1 MLQSDFLVSVSPSH
15 PYNNRERC
23 ATEPGGW
30 GRRCWA
36 TDKTAASRRPE
47 PQDGRAAWGTGVL
60 LVLQGARPP
69 SACVVRL
76 PAVRHSCARRGQ
88 RLVRHPHLLGASG
101 RAGQARGPAPG
112 LPAAKPAL
120 PPARR
125 ATPRPTALDIVSCPV
140 QTAGGARLAT
150 GAVLTAES
158 LSACPACVPRAGP
171 PGKVPAHT
179 PGMAP
184 AADHASQGLGQAS
197 RSDAGEG
204 SPSFTA
210 SGPRRLLH
218 WTKAAGGLG
227 TQEAGGQE
235 GGQCDPKI

>member
-1 MLQSDFLVSVSPSH
+1 MLGHRQERGIAAARAPGWTGGGGHRGLAGSAG
-15 PYNNRERC
+15 RE
-23 ATEPGGW
+23 
-30 GRRCWA
+30 
-36 TDKTAASRRPE
+36 AALRVCRE
-47 PQDGRAAWGTGVL
+47 T
-60 LVLQGARPP
+60 
-69 SACVVRL
+69 
-76 PAVRHSCARRGQ
+76 AVRHSCARRGQ

-125 ATPRPTALDIVSCPV
+125 ATPRPTAPDIVSCPV

>member
-1 MLQSDFLVSVSPSH
+1 MLGHRQDSGIAAARAPGWTGGGGHRGLAGSAG
-15 PYNNRERC
+15 RE
-23 ATEPGGW
+23 
-30 GRRCWA
+30 
-36 TDKTAASRRPE
+36 AALRVCRE
-47 PQDGRAAWGTGVL
+47 T
-60 LVLQGARPP
+60 
-69 SACVVRL
+69 
-76 PAVRHSCARRGQ
+76 AVRHSCARRGQ

-120 PPARR
+120 SPARR
-125 ATPRPTALDIVSCPV
+125 ATPRPRAPDIVSCPV

-204 SPSFTA
+204 SPA
-210 SGPRRLLH
+210 SLPLAPGGSSTGPRQR
-218 WTKAAGGLG
+218 AV
-227 TQEAGGQE
+227 
-235 GGQCDPKI
+235 